1 MPKTRSRNISN
12 LHEDLDYLKKSER
25 ESAIKER
32 RGIRKKSIELITD
45 VVIRNSS
52 QTIME
57 DSFPSRNSLL
67 TSINSSYEKTAEKI
81 LGSILR
87 NKTLD
92 SAVIFFC
99 PEGRENDSKVNLG
112 RVVCGIIESYFGS
125 SIKDEDSYTK
135 FRDWAIVQPEYYQ
148 RNSSIS
154 LVTKFRNREYNEE
167 MENTQK
173 KRELSYSRSRER
185 AKRVYVDTGDPYKD
199 YLATYPNEE
208 ERPGRTE
215 LWRTNEALYKKLCKT
230 GQIRKIPR
238 KKPVKKQS

>member
-25 ESAIKER
+25 ESALKER
-32 RGIRKKSIELITD
+32 RSIRIKSIELITD

-112 RVVCGIIESYFGS
+112 RVVCGVIENYFGS
-125 SIKDEDSYTK
+125 SIKEEDSYTK
-135 FRDWAIVQPEYYQ
+135 FRDWAVSQPEYYQ
-148 RNSSIS
+148 KNSSIS

-167 MENTQK
+167 MKDTQK
-173 KRELSYSRSRER
+173 KRKLSYSKNRER
-185 AKRVYVDTGDPYKD
+185 VKRVYIDSGNPYKD
-199 YLATYPNEE
+199 YLETYPDEE

-215 LWRTNEALYKKLCKT
+215 LWRINQKMYRRLRKS
-230 GQIRKIPR
+230 GQIIKIPR
-238 KKPVKKQS
+238 KKFTRK